1 MDNRNS
7 LSFRQIIDTLS
18 ATINPVN
25 HVMDLVPSDM
35 QELFQKSMLISLSI
49 LKTSEMVHNSGGQI
63 DYQQLYQLLKPLL
76 TDPEVINSYNKW
88 KSDLCCMTPQM
99 LKHKR
104 LQVIFD
110 VLKRDIMKY
119 DEDAFNYEVN
129 EINDD
134 EITQWISCEEKLDDN
149 LKKELAKLKRYLIKE
164 GDIIMIDRQKFGKYA
179 MKHIKAF
186 SYEDARA
193 MFELDATLDMV
204 NADLVAQNP
213 RLQTII
219 NKYRLQPEPFNAF
232 APAKI
237 IKSILTQTEVLALVS
252 NKQKYT
258 AQWIEQFVDNLM
270 TSEHG
275 RKIAEDWANSKK
287 RIKIPALV
295 AGCLISAGVFNCSK
309 PKLARAIRV
318 QHDFTVTI
326 DSYATYMGCKKEQP
340 YLEWVQ
346 NYVKSN

>member
-134 EITQWISCEEKLDDN
+134 EITQWAHHFYQLVDTLS
-149 LKKELAKLKRYLIKE
+149 LIAIVVGNEYKWFH
-164 GDIIMIDRQKFGKYA
+164 KN
-179 MKHIKAF
+179 H
-186 SYEDARA
+186 
-193 MFELDATLDMV
+193 
-204 NADLVAQNP
+204 
-213 RLQTII
+213 
-219 NKYRLQPEPFNAF
+219 
-232 APAKI
+232 
-237 IKSILTQTEVLALVS
+237 
-252 NKQKYT
+252 
-258 AQWIEQFVDNLM
+258 QF
-270 TSEHG
+270 
-275 RKIAEDWANSKK
+275 
-287 RIKIPALV
+287 
-295 AGCLISAGVFNCSK
+295 
-309 PKLARAIRV
+309 
-318 QHDFTVTI
+318 
-326 DSYATYMGCKKEQP
+326 GCKDTKFI
-340 YLEWVQ
+340 
-346 NYVKSN
+346 